1 MKYKT
6 YWNALDGSEVKAWES
21 PLEEGVFHIPAH
33 SVETKP
39 PKFDSSSKVC
49 SWDGSQWV
57 VSALSEAGS
66 TESPAL
72 PRSEEPSDAEEP
84 DPLPETYKD
93 RRQNEYGGSLDQ
105 LEFITENGLEAWQSK
120 VSEIKKKYPKE

>member
-6 YWNALDGSEVKAWES
+6 YWNALDGSEVQAWES
-21 PLEEGVFHIPAH
+21 PLEEGVLHIPAH

-39 PKFDSSSKVC
+39 PTFDPSSKMC

-57 VSALSEAGS
+57 VSELAKAKE

-72 PRSEEPSDAEEP
+72 PPPEESSEEEEP
-84 DPLPETYKD
+84 EIPPKTYKD
-93 RRQNEYGGSLDQ
+93 RRLDEYGGSLEQ
-105 LEFITENGLEAWQSK
+105 LEFITEKGIEAWQTK